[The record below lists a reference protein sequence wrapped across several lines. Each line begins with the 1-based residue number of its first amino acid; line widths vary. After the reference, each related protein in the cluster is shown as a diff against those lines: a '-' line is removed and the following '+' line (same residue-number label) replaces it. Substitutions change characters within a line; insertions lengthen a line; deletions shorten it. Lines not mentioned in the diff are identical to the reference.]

1 MLLSDHS
8 IPSHYHQ
15 IIHAAGKTIV
25 FVIYMY
31 SNWQDIPGCILVF
44 EYAYLYL
51 QKNKESNF
59 KDVFTSAASQYQ
71 TSGTQDSIQ
80 KALQSVEVDKYKKSY
95 MSQQNKTKLVEVIT
109 EVIVNHRMC
118 KFLFK
123 NKTDC
128 VLIGTCQLRHCLL
141 NGRGKPVVQCLFVFS
156 LNYSASAWYKHS
168 ILYYIAECT

>member
-1 MLLSDHS
+1 
-8 IPSHYHQ
+8 
-15 IIHAAGKTIV
+15 
-25 FVIYMY
+25 
-31 SNWQDIPGCILVF
+31 
-44 EYAYLYL
+44 
-51 QKNKESNF
+51 
-59 KDVFTSAASQYQ
+59 
-71 TSGTQDSIQ
+71 
-80 KALQSVEVDKYKKSY
+80 

-109 EVIVNHRMC
+109 EVIVNHCMC